1 MIKALGQTGLD
12 FIANKFKELKALVD
26 KKADKTEII
35 TQEERKQL
43 EIQRNNY
50 VSITVGDFE
59 SKLKLASDCVK
70 KYHNAKHLKLFN
82 FVDEVMNGTITP
94 PEGTQNPYLYSL
106 QSWLLKD
113 ATWKAYVICDMNM
126 QPLSVDKIAQM
137 AKDSP
142 ELCLVHEIVLDGI
155 DAYFSANRALN
166 ITNEY
171 FVKQETGKVLSSN
184 DYTNDDK
191 AKVQNIPAV
200 VDNLTTDDAT
210 KALSAKQGKALQD
223 NKANKSD
230 ISRCKVHGYNTS
242 DTWLPLENT
251 RDLEDWIGD
260 LDYRTRELKSNK
272 GLTGASSEIKQ
283 QSIESSTA
291 SNCNLQAMKW
301 GRIVELVFN
310 YIYDENSTSA
320 SDWTFTIPR
329 DFVPGTAVNGVMLN
343 GEFEVVPKDDGSDA
357 RMIVR
362 KVYGLHG
369 GRIAG
374 NVMYLSRYR

>member
-1 MIKALGQTGLD
+1 MIKAIGQNGLN
-12 FIANKFKELKALVD
+12 FIANKFKELKTLVE

-35 TQEERKQL
+35 TQEERKQVDL
-43 EIQRNNY
+43 LKQNYVQESLYEFEKKLKAGADDVYTYSKATQYTHLFFAYHLMDGSLTIPSGVAKPYSYSYQKENINKGYSKSYCILHEDLTPFTLEEIQAMTDEDDAVCY
-50 VSITVGDFE
+50 VHKTVADFFN
-59 SKLKLASDCVK
+59 SCV
-70 KYHNAKHLKLFN
+70 
-82 FVDEVMNGTITP
+82 G
-94 PEGTQNPYLYSL
+94 S
-106 QSWLLKD
+106 S
-113 ATWKAYVICDMNM
+113 
-126 QPLSVDKIAQM
+126 
-137 AKDSP
+137 
-142 ELCLVHEIVLDGI
+142 
-155 DAYFSANRALN
+155 RALST
-166 ITNEY
+166 TNKY

-184 DYTNDDK
+184 DYTSDDK

-223 NKANKSD
+223 NKADKSN
-230 ISRCKVHGYNTS
+230 IGRCKTRGWNTTS
-242 DTWLPLENT
+242 IWQSVENT

-260 LDYRTRELKSNK
+260 FDKRTRELKTNK
-272 GLTGASSEIKQ
+272 GLTGDSSEIKQ
-283 QSIESSTA
+283 QSIECST
-291 SNCNLQAMKW
+291 SRNCNVVAVKW
-301 GRIVELVFN
+301 GRIVELAFN
-310 YIYDENSTSA
+310 YIYDENSTTA